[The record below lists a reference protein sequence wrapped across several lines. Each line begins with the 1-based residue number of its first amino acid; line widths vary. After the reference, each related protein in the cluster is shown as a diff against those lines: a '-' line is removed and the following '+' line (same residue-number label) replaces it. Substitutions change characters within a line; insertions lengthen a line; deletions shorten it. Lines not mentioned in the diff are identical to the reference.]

1 MNQKI
6 KFKSMKKSFI
16 VLLVVCFAIT
26 SIYFIANNKISLA
39 KDEKKL
45 INEYENST
53 ITAIKKVM
61 PAVVSIVI
69 KEEITNVLYNP
80 ATGNSDINVQNKD
93 IGSGTGF
100 IVSQD
105 GLILT
110 NKHVANDKSQKYY
123 VILNSGEIYDA
134 AIVAQDPV
142 EDIALMKI
150 DKKNL
155 PTVTFGDSSK
165 LEIGQTAIAIGN
177 ALGRYQNSATR
188 GIISGVGRSLVASD
202 QNGQNES
209 LVDIIQTDAAI
220 NLGNSGGP
228 LINLNGEV
236 IGINTA
242 IETSGENVGFAI
254 PINLAKSALA
264 SYKKTNL
271 IVRPRL
277 GLRYIMI
284 TPTIAKF
291 EGFKYN
297 YGALITMGDEGRL
310 PAIVPDSPADKAG
323 LKENDIILE
332 VNATK
337 VMPPLS
343 LSSIIKNYSPG
354 QLIGLRVA
362 RDNKIIIVKVRLDEF
377 K

>member
-1 MNQKI
+1 MAPGH
-6 KFKSMKKSFI
+6 SFI
-16 VLLVVCFAIT
+16 DGKVI
-26 SIYFIANNKISLA
+26 LA
-39 KDEKKL
+39 KDEVSL
-45 INEYENST
+45 INDYEKAT
-53 ITAIKKVM
+53 VLAIKKVM
-61 PAVVSIVI
+61 PAVVNVVV

-80 ATGNSDINVQNKD
+80 TTGSTDINVENKD

-100 IVSQD
+100 IVTAD

-110 NKHVANDKSQKYY
+110 NKHVASDKTKKYY
-123 VILNSGEIYDA
+123 AILNSGDIYEA
-134 AIVAQDPV
+134 TIAAQDPI

-150 DKKNL
+150 EKKNL
-155 PTVTFGDSSK
+155 PAVKLGDSAK
-165 LEIGQTAIAIGN
+165 TEIGQTAIAIGN
-177 ALGRYQNSATR
+177 SLGRYQNSATR

-202 QNGQNES
+202 QNGQNEA

-236 IGINTA
+236 VGINTA
-242 IETSGENVGFAI
+242 IEYSGENVGFAI

-264 SYKKTNL
+264 SYKKTGQ
-271 IVRPRL
+271 IIRPKL

-284 TPTIAKF
+284 TPAIAKF
-291 EGFKYN
+291 EGLKYT
-297 YGALITMGDEGRL
+297 YGALVTTGDNGRE

-323 LKENDIILE
+323 IRENDVILE
-332 VNATK
+332 INAIK
-337 VMPPLS
+337 VAPPYS
-343 LSSIIKNYSPG
+343 LSSIVKNYSPG

-362 RDNKIIIVKVRLDEF
+362 RGDKIFVVKVKLDEF